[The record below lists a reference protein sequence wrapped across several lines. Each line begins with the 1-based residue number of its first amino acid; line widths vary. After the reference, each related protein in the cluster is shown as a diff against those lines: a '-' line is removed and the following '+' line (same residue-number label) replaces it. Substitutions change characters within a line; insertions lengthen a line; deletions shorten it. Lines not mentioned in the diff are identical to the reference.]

1 VSDTTVLIKGEG
13 WKFKAAIGLG
23 GLAVVVILAFL
34 YRLEVGL
41 IVLAIGS
48 AIGARVWVWAIHQHR
63 LAGFERRRWLA
74 EVVKAEAEAE
84 AAKARSYF
92 VETNTGV
99 FVLDGIAIS
108 QFYPAVNASKLLAD
122 MPLALPAPEPPRLR
136 RLLDVE
142 YVHLLIVGPSGSGKT
157 TALCWLIDAAP
168 PGTLIYALD
177 PHAQFGEWPGRVNA
191 VIGNGRDYPA
201 IDAKLQDL
209 ISTLNKRYKGEESTA
224 QKILIVADEWLSI
237 LDKCESAREFFN
249 VIGSEARKVNMSLV
263 ISSISAGVDDLAV
276 SGAIRDNLAQ
286 LTLNR
291 TLKDRNQGELKWSRR
306 DTELVELP
314 GRYRPLARALRASDG
329 TPPGDYRASFTAPT
343 LYDIQDRI
351 EATEATQPIPVL
363 DAGPVAPAP
372 DPTELR
378 IFELH
383 QEGLSLRAIH
393 KEVYGRP
400 YAGGREVEEL
410 RAILRKFGVKFDVA
424 G

>member
-23 GLAVVVILAFL
+23 GLAVIVILAFL

-41 IVLAIGS
+41 LVLAIGS
-48 AIGARVWVWAIHQHR
+48 AIGARVWIWAIHQHR

-74 EVVKAEAEAE
+74 DVVKAEAEAKQAE
-84 AAKARSYF
+84 ARSYF

-108 QFYPAVNASKLLAD
+108 QFYPAVSASKMLAD
-122 MPLALPAPEPPRLR
+122 LPPLLPEPAPPRLR
-136 RLLDVE
+136 RLLDVDF
-142 YVHLLIVGPSGSGKT
+142 VHLLIVGPSGSGKT

-177 PHAQFGEWPGRVNA
+177 PHAQFGEWPGRVNEI
-191 VIGNGRDYPA
+191 IGNGRDYPA

-209 ISTLNKRYKGEESTA
+209 ISTLNKRYNGVESTG

-314 GRYRPLARALRASDG
+314 GRY
-329 TPPGDYRASFTAPT
+329 YRASFTAPT
-343 LYDIQDRI
+343 LYDVQDRI

-393 KEVYGRP
+393 IEVYGRP
-400 YAGGREVEEL
+400 YAGGREVEGL
-410 RAILRKFGVKFDVA
+410 RAILRKFGVKFDTESDVA